1 LSADFPP
8 QFCPSA
14 AAVDRLRRL
23 KYDLSI
29 IVGSGAITMT
39 AESML
44 FNGPIVAIVLVLVG
58 LAWGF
63 LLLKIQGGEA
73 E

>member
-1 LSADFPP
+1 
-8 QFCPSA
+8 
-14 AAVDRLRRL
+14 
-23 KYDLSI
+23 
-29 IVGSGAITMT
+29 MT

-44 FNGPIVAIVLVLVG
+44 FNGAILCFVVVLIG

-63 LLLKIQGGEA
+63 LLLKLTGEN

>member
-1 LSADFPP
+1 
-8 QFCPSA
+8 
-14 AAVDRLRRL
+14 
-23 KYDLSI
+23 
-29 IVGSGAITMT
+29 MT

-44 FNGPIVAIVLVLVG
+44 FNGAIVSLVLVLVG

>member
-1 LSADFPP
+1 MS
-8 QFCPSA
+8 
-14 AAVDRLRRL
+14 
-23 KYDLSI
+23 
-29 IVGSGAITMT
+29 

-44 FNGPIVAIVLVLVG
+44 FNGVILSSVLVLVG

-63 LLLKIQGGEA
+63 LLLKIQGGEP